1 MPRISGEAID
11 SGSVDINM
19 KFNPKCNVFS
29 NSDAMTRSSFLRLP
43 PASALQVA
51 SQPLFNTAMFNVSQ
65 EKKNIRTSLLNY
77 FAPLLTAKVDFRPN
91 QVMVRSN
98 DDVKDISGGKLFSLI
113 SVLTQHLVLQSLLIS
128 CSLRRTIVFTVTIQK
143 HHGSHGG
150 PHATIRSQQVSQRDG
165 DGVWSTTIHRGHR
178 RTQLAAS
185 FNAGST

>member
-11 SGSVDINM
+11 TSGSVDINL
-19 KFNPKCNVFS
+19 NPKCSNVFS
-29 NSDAMTRSSFLRLP
+29 NSDAMSSFLRLP

-51 SQPLFNTAMFNVSQ
+51 SQLLFNTAMFNVSQ

-128 CSLRRTIVFTVTIQK
+128 CSLRRTLVFTVTIQK

-150 PHATIRSQQVSQRDG
+150 PHATIRSQQVPQRDG